1 MLRTVPHSSR
11 GGGLY
16 VLLADQITIGLLM
29 ARGDLLK
36 ILPLGNRCSSAL
48 PSLFVNSIPQII
60 NIKKTNQKRLG
71 NNS

>member
-29 ARGDLLK
+29 ARGLVENPASGQQMFL
-36 ILPLGNRCSSAL
+36 R
-48 PSLFVNSIPQII
+48 PSFII
-60 NIKKTNQKRLG
+60 RQ
-71 NNS
+71 